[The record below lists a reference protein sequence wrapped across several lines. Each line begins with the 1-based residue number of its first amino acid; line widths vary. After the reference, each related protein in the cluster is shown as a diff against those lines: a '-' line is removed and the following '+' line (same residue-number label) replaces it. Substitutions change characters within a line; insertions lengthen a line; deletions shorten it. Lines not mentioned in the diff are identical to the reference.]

1 MMYVCFLQIL
11 MNVTVIAVVMGLVS
25 MYWALSLVSAL
36 LATPS
41 TLKSNN
47 VLVSANAASYNIIIY
62 LLCSP
67 HAAPNLYFPSCRY
80 SYIPA
85 YML

>member
-1 MMYVCFLQIL
+1 
-11 MNVTVIAVVMGLVS
+11 MGLVS

-47 VLVSANAASYNIIIY
+47 VLVSANAASYNILYTCFARPMLHPICIFHHVDIATY
-62 LLCSP
+62 LHTC
-67 HAAPNLYFPSCRY
+67 Y
-80 SYIPA
+80 SVINRVMKGQILQP
-85 YML
+85 